1 MKKTITTLRDR
12 MPIRPLTLT
21 EALRMAELQAIQLL
35 ELSEITAPPVPERII
50 TELPRVQVERI
61 KLAGLSGAAQ
71 WSHGRWLII
80 LNGAEPASRQRFS
93 LFHEFKHVL
102 DNPFIHVLYPPT
114 DHTTSK
120 ERAEQVCDF
129 FAGCAL
135 IPRTWLKREWASG
148 HQDVRQLADRFAVS
162 QAAMRVR
169 LLQTGLTAEAQR
181 CDTGPRSGPYQRASD
196 SPTHVLGAA
205 A

>member
-1 MKKTITTLRDR
+1 

-21 EALRMAELQAIQLL
+21 EALRMAELQATQLL
-35 ELSEITAPPVPERII
+35 DLSKITGPPVPERII

-71 WSHGRWLII
+71 WSHGRWLIV
-80 LNGAEPASRQRFS
+80 LNGAEPAGRQRFS

-102 DNPFIHVLYPPT
+102 DNPFIGVLYPPT
-114 DHTTSK
+114 PYTTSHD
-120 ERAEQVCDF
+120 RAEQVCDF
-129 FAGCAL
+129 FAGCVL

-148 HQDVRQLADRFAVS
+148 HQDLRALAKQFRVS
-162 QAAMRVR
+162 QSAMRVR

-181 CDTGPRSGPYQRASD
+181 CDNGYSYTREQPRELVWAI
-196 SPTHVLGAA
+196 
-205 A
+205 